1 MALSVHE
8 NILLDA
14 DLSGD
19 LPINAYR
26 VLHESYE
33 DTLQPAVVPERS
45 LTGKMHIH
53 RVRDGVD
60 PLIFDGIKYELVLT
74 LAEKDRL
81 LLDLGKTVYFMHNRR
96 DEADPLTFR
105 SVVLFESVV
114 GVRPYDPGETR
125 YWRATIV
132 LSEATDNEV

>member
-1 MALSVHE
+1 MAVEIHA
-8 NILLDA
+8 NILLDT
-14 DLSGD
+14 DLSGN
-19 LPINAYR
+19 LPTNAYR

-53 RVRDGVD
+53 RVREGVS
-60 PLIFDGIKYELVLT
+60 PMIFDGVKYELILT

-96 DEADPLTFR
+96 DESDIATYR
-105 SVVLFESVV
+105 HVMLFESAV
-114 GVRPYDPGETR
+114 GVRPFDPNEA
-125 YWRATIV
+125 YWRLVIV
-132 LSEATDNEV
+132 LIEATNNEV